1 MSQITAFAGK
11 YAKFLA
17 AALAGVVIVI
27 NETAGGGTV
36 HWIDVAA
43 AVLGSLGVALVPN
56 SPAPVAVAKPVVPP
70 AP

>member
-1 MSQITAFAGK
+1 MTQITAFAGK
-11 YAKFLA
+11 YAKFLT

-56 SPAPVAVAKPVVPP
+56 APAAPVVVAPK